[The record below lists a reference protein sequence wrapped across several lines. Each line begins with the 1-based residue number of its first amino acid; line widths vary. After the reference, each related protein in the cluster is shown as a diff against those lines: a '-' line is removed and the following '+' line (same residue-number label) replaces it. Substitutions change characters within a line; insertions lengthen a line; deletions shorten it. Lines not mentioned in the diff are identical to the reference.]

1 MEKIRYSYRLL
12 IGKRRKRLLGKY
24 CWRRWEDNLKMG
36 HEEVRVWTGVIR
48 SVTRTGDDG
57 LL

>member
-1 MEKIRYSYRLL
+1 
-12 IGKRRKRLLGKY
+12 
-24 CWRRWEDNLKMG
+24 MG

-57 LL
+57 LLWRWFQKK